1 MTNYCVIDCSS
12 PHNDV
17 KEPYIHGHPTMQ
29 HVLIYLIGTLFG
41 FDNCSYSPP
50 PHSNHHGM
58 GSETV
63 ASDNRIKEN
72 ILSATVELDW
82 LYSQIVTYH
91 SEHCIL
97 LLDYLDFEN
106 VLPRHFHLILDP
118 LIVYEVGSANGSLF
132 VTFCTVPY
140 LLCAQGKMNPVF
152 LCKLLQKLWCSFIF
166 LFERLGV
173 ESS

>member
-41 FDNCSYSPP
+41 FDNCVRWVCLFVFLLPP

-63 ASDNRIKEN
+63 ASDNRVKEN

-82 LYSQIVTYH
+82 LDSQIVTYH

-106 VLPRHFHLILDP
+106 VLPCHFGSL
-118 LIVYEVGSANGSLF
+118 VYEVGSANGSLF

-152 LCKLLQKLWCSFIF
+152 LCKLLQKLFYLFI
-166 LFERLGV
+166 
-173 ESS
+173 

>member
-1 MTNYCVIDCSS
+1 MGLSVCLLT
-12 PHNDV
+12 
-17 KEPYIHGHPTMQ
+17 
-29 HVLIYLIGTLFG
+29 
-41 FDNCSYSPP
+41 PP
-50 PHSNHHGM
+50 PLPYSNHHGM

-118 LIVYEVGSANGSLF
+118 LFMKLA
-132 VTFCTVPY
+132 VPMEAY
-140 LLCAQGKMNPVF
+140 
-152 LCKLLQKLWCSFIF
+152 S
-166 LFERLGV
+166 
-173 ESS
+173 